1 MTSTIRLLIPVVI
14 GLLATGLLRIVNL
27 KKEYRGRQI
36 LSVYISSVISVI
48 GVVVAYIFFD
58 KIDVLNQIVS
68 AEDSPFYGAGV
79 VIWNAIIVV
88 AFVLIKLILC
98 PIMKKVWADQSR
110 METTSDTWYEF
121 DEDNSAWFLKLRYR
135 NVRTIFNV
143 FSWVLTFICVVI
155 LTLGVAYGE
164 ESSWWLKVF
173 PFTALIIVT
182 EIYNF
187 LSGYTKPEYLH
198 SVDGEDIGA
207 TRLGAYYKLRK
218 TYESLLPSAMLV
230 SHTGNEYAGKEGA
243 TELLNKYQESDDPV
257 EQIVGDYFSHLKKK
271 DGLFDVDLV
280 SMTNTLLHG
289 ESAIV
294 FNPFYRDLGEY
305 LLLPLVHNLVNNKK
319 CLIIVGR
326 SALCAD
332 VISWANNILKEYS
345 RTRSLWRVKE
355 LAKDVPDCEVGVL
368 SFSQIYD
375 SSIINANASFFR
387 EASFVLLIEP
397 SKMMTTSQSGLGIIV
412 EKMDRDNH
420 PTFCV
425 CDHDVDGLV
434 DTLSHILQTNITNV
448 VAAPIPRSVY
458 TAMGWAASGDF
469 MRQKLFGKQTHYLGN
484 GVELAA
490 IALKNQIPHVSWY
503 SAEKAPVQD
512 IRWIAGQYYPQICRY
527 AHMQNQQKSIDER
540 ITFSSNLWGSEIKKE
555 EFVIAEDEFCN
566 LFASMRAY
574 LTRGE
579 TQSFVNIISES
590 YLLRDYMRYNRQLFM
605 TDPKAIPAIAAHY
618 AKTERNTVLRLILM
632 MACAPVSEDYI
643 IHELSILGYET
654 DDPYHTLSNL
664 IYHYTYVAD
673 TIITVQN
680 TQELDDDLVPTP
692 VCKYSISQQVF
703 DNNFAK
709 TLKNAYF
716 VVEDEKLNKEYI
728 DARLFEHITQ
738 TVMPGQFLTY
748 NGKLYR
754 VHMVSPTIGCVLH
767 RAADSYTNRY
777 YYKQLRTYHFEEGSD
792 LVRTRKVMDIEI
804 SLERRAFSV
813 STTGYL
819 ELKDN
824 HDLRSAKVVDLAA
837 DPGIAA
843 FERAYKNKS
852 VLRISLPDTD
862 VRIRFTICML
872 LNEMF
877 RSIFPDAWPYLAVLS
892 ARPEDVEGML
902 DKFNYHVD
910 GSIDDGM
917 IYIVE
922 DSDMDLGMLE
932 AIDNNLMRFFEI
944 MSDYLEWH
952 FEKMKES
959 PAKDPVLSEIEP
971 LKDEETK
978 RKNFFSRIAKRIMR
992 LFGASDEE
1000 ENSITESKDDAAD
1013 TSSEQATS
1021 EDKPTESDPETAEQS
1036 PFEETDTPTEAD
1048 EDQLVEH
1055 ASDEEAKLEEEFE
1068 ISTGEADEPSE
1079 AEPADN
1085 LEEKSEEAD
1094 EESDDP
1100 GKEPAAP
1107 AEEQIILHTEGEDL
1121 FAIDGVPDDLDIL
1134 MPIKPSR
1141 YQKECFLK
1149 FGFDEIDAR
1158 LSIEDVSSY
1167 LRVRGWSN
1175 NDLTKARKRTEL
1187 EDSLLDLNAENF
1199 CDFCG
1204 IPLTGV
1210 SYEKLADGRTRCNDC
1225 SMTAIN
1231 EVAEFKTLFRNAEMM
1246 MENTFSITI
1255 PVSIAVKTT
1264 DARTIAKH
1272 TGQVFKPSTKVAA
1285 RILGF
1290 AQRKGGKYTLFVEN
1304 GSPRLAA
1311 IDTTIHELTHIWQ
1324 YLNWNDG
1331 QILRIYR
1338 QRKPEYTKMA
1348 RDIVYE
1354 GMAMWS
1360 AIQMLYAMG
1369 ETYYAQQQEQ
1379 LAVAR
1384 NDIYGIGF
1392 RLYRDRYD
1400 LARNGDAPALTPFA
1414 SFPPLD
1420 PAEVRKVFEED
1431 D

>member
-1 MTSTIRLLIPVVI
+1 MTSTIRMLIPVAI
-14 GLLATGLLRIVNL
+14 GLLSAISLRIVNL

-36 LSVYISSVISVI
+36 LSVYVSPVISII

-88 AFVLIKLILC
+88 AFVLIKLVLC

-121 DEDNSAWFLKLRYR
+121 DEDNSAWFLKLRCR
-135 NVRTIFNV
+135 NVRTIFNA
-143 FSWVLTFICVVI
+143 FSWVLTVICIAI

-164 ESSWWLKVF
+164 RSSWWLKVF
-173 PFTALIIVT
+173 PVAALIIVT

-243 TELLNKYQESDDPV
+243 TELLNKYQESNDPI

-280 SMTNTLLHG
+280 TMTNTLLHG
-289 ESAIV
+289 ESAVV

-332 VISWANNILKEYS
+332 VISWANDILKEYS
-345 RTRSLWRVKE
+345 RTRSLWRVKD
-355 LAKDVPDCEVGVL
+355 LTKDAPDCEVGVL

-375 SSIINANASFFR
+375 SSVINANASFFQ

-412 EKMDRDNH
+412 EKMDCDNH

-605 TDPKAIPAIAAHY
+605 TDPKAVPAIAAHY

-654 DDPYHTLSNL
+654 DDPYHTLSDL
-664 IYHYTYVAD
+664 IYHYTFVAD

-703 DNNFAK
+703 DNNFAE

-716 VVEDEKLNKEYI
+716 VVEDEKFNKEYI

-754 VHMVSPTIGCVLH
+754 VHMVSPAIGCVLH
-767 RAADSYTNRY
+767 RAADSYTSRF
-777 YYKQLRTYHFEEGSD
+777 YYKQLRTYLFEEGSD
-792 LVRTRKVMDIEI
+792 LVKTRKVMDIEI
-804 SLERRAFSV
+804 ALERRTFSV

-824 HDLRSAKVVDLAA
+824 HDLRSAKVVDLSA
-837 DPGIAA
+837 DPSISDFG
-843 FERAYKNKS
+843 RTYKNKS

-910 GSIDDGM
+910 GYIDEDM

-922 DSDMDLGMLE
+922 DSDMDLGLLE

-1000 ENSITESKDDAAD
+1000 DSVTESKDDVSD
-1013 TSSEQATS
+1013 TSSEQVAP
-1021 EDKPTESDPETAEQS
+1021 EDKPSESDPETVEQS
-1036 PFEETDTPTEAD
+1036 PFEEAD
-1048 EDQLVEH
+1048 APAEENEDQLVEH
-1055 ASDEEAKLEEEFE
+1055 ASDKDAKLEEEFE
-1068 ISTGEADEPSE
+1068 IATGEADGLSE
-1079 AEPADN
+1079 SEPADN
-1085 LEEKSEEAD
+1085 PKEKFEEAD
-1094 EESDDP
+1094 EESDAP
-1100 GKEPAAP
+1100 GKEPTAP
-1107 AEEQIILHTEGEDL
+1107 AEEQIVLHTEGEDL

-1187 EDSLLDLNAENF
+1187 EDRLLDLNAENF

-1231 EVAEFKTLFRNAEMM
+1231 EVSKFKTLFRNAEMM

-1285 RILGF
+1285 RVLGF

-1304 GSPRLAA
+1304 GSPRLAT

-1324 YLNWNDG
+1324 YLNWNDE
-1331 QILRIYR
+1331 QILHIYR

-1360 AIQMLYAMG
+1360 AIQLLYAMG
-1369 ETYYAQQQEQ
+1369 ETYYAQQREQ

-1400 LARNGDAPALTPFA
+1400 LARNGDAPALSPFA

-1420 PAEVRKVFEED
+1420 PAEVRKVFEEGD
-1431 D
+1431 

>member
-1 MTSTIRLLIPVVI
+1 MISVIRILIPVVTI
-14 GLLATGLLRIVNL
+14 LLSSILLRVVNL
-27 KKEYRGRQI
+27 KREYRGRQI
-36 LSVYISSVISVI
+36 LSLYMSPVISVI
-48 GVVVAYIFFD
+48 MLVVAYSFFD
-58 KIDVLNQIVS
+58 KIDALNQIIS
-68 AEDSPFYGAGV
+68 AEGDPVYRAGV
-79 VIWNAIIVV
+79 VIWNAIIVIV
-88 AFVLIKLILC
+88 FVLVKLILC
-98 PIMKKVWADQSR
+98 PIMKKIWADRSR
-110 METTSDTWYEF
+110 MEATSDMCYTF
-121 DEDNSAWFLKLRYR
+121 DEDNSAWFLKPKYR
-135 NVRTIFNV
+135 NVRTLFNV
-143 FSWVLTFICVVI
+143 LSWVLTFICVVI
-155 LTLGVAYGE
+155 LYLSMAFDDG
-164 ESSWWLKVF
+164 SSWELKVF
-173 PFTALIIVT
+173 PVAALIIVT

-198 SVDGEDIGA
+198 SVGGEDIGA
-207 TRLGAYYKLRK
+207 TRLGAYYRLRK
-218 TYESLLPSAMLV
+218 TYETLLPSALLV

-243 TELLNKYQESDDPV
+243 TELLKRYQQSDDV
-257 EQIVGDYFSHLKKK
+257 IEQIVGDYFSRLKKK

-280 SMTNTLLHG
+280 TMTNTLLHD
-289 ESAIV
+289 ESAVV
-294 FNPFYRDLGEY
+294 FDPFYRDLSEY
-305 LLLPLVHNLVNNKK
+305 ILLPLVHSLVNNKK

-326 SALCAD
+326 NTLRED
-332 VISWANNILKEYS
+332 VISWAGDTLKEYS
-345 RTRSLWRVKE
+345 RTKSLWRVKE
-355 LAKDVPDCEVGVL
+355 LTKNTPDCEVGTI

-375 SSIINANASFFR
+375 SSIINANTSFFQDVG
-387 EASFVLLIEP
+387 FVLLIEP
-397 SKMMTTSQSGLGIIV
+397 SRMMATSQSGLEIII
-412 EKMDRDNH
+412 EKMDRDVH
-420 PTFCV
+420 PTFCI

-469 MRQKLFGKQTHYLGN
+469 MRQKLFGKQTHYLGD

-527 AHMQNQQKSIDER
+527 AHIHNQQKSIDER
-540 ITFSSNLWGSEIKKE
+540 ITFSSNLWGSGIKQE

-566 LFASMRAY
+566 IFATMRAY

-579 TQSFVNIISES
+579 IQSFVNIISES

-632 MACAPVSEDYI
+632 MVCAPVSEDYI
-643 IHELSILGYET
+643 THELSILGYET
-654 DDPYHTLSNL
+654 DDPYHTLSDL
-664 IYHYTYVAD
+664 IYQYTFVAD

-680 TQELDDDLVPTP
+680 TQVLDEDLVPTP
-692 VCKYSISQQVF
+692 VCQYSISQQVF
-703 DNNFAK
+703 DDNFAE

-716 VVEDEKLNKEYI
+716 VVEDEKFNEEYI

-738 TVMPGQFLTY
+738 TVMPGQLLTY

-754 VHMVSPTIGCVLH
+754 VHMVSPAIGCVLH

-777 YYKQLRTYHFEEGSD
+777 YYKQLRTYHFKEGAT
-792 LVRTRKVMDIEI
+792 LVRTRKVMDIEVT
-804 SLERRAFSV
+804 LEHRAFHV

-824 HDLRSAKVVDLAA
+824 HNLRSAKIVNLSE
-837 DPGIAA
+837 DPSIKV
-843 FERAYKNKS
+843 FERTYKNKS
-852 VLRISLPDTD
+852 VLRLSLPDTD
-862 VRIRFTICML
+862 VRMRFTISIL

-877 RSIFPDAWPYLAVLS
+877 RSIFPDAWPYIAVLS
-892 ARPEDVEGML
+892 SRPEDIEGML
-902 DKFNYHVD
+902 DKFNYRVD
-910 GSIDDGM
+910 GSIDEGM

-922 DSDMDLGMLE
+922 DSDIDLGLLE
-932 AIDNNLMRFFEI
+932 AIDNNLMRLFEI

-952 FEKMKES
+952 FEKMRES
-959 PAKDPVLSEIEP
+959 PAKDPVLSEIEL
-971 LKDEETK
+971 LKDDEIK

-1000 ENSITESKDDAAD
+1000 ERSIARAEDDIEVSSTEHVA
-1013 TSSEQATS
+1013 E
-1021 EDKPTESDPETAEQS
+1021 EDKLTVSNTEHTEPFLFEGSDSPAET
-1036 PFEETDTPTEAD
+1036 EEE
-1048 EDQLVEH
+1048 QLVEH
-1055 ASDEEAKLEEEFE
+1055 ASAEDAKLKEEFE
-1068 ISTGEADEPSE
+1068 FATDEADGGEKDEPVDH
-1079 AEPADN
+1079 AGKAADTP
-1085 LEEKSEEAD
+1085 SGDFDA
-1094 EESDDP
+1094 EEST
-1100 GKEPAAP
+1100 AP
-1107 AEEQIILHTEGEDL
+1107 VEEQIVLHTEGEDL
-1121 FAIDGVPDDLDIL
+1121 FAIDSVPDDLDIL
-1134 MPIKPSR
+1134 MPVKLSR

-1158 LSIEDVSSY
+1158 LSIEDVCSY
-1167 LRVRGWSN
+1167 LRARGWSD

-1204 IPLTGV
+1204 IPITGV
-1210 SYEKLADGRTRCNDC
+1210 SYESLTDGRTRCNDC

-1246 MENTFSITI
+1246 MENIFSITM
-1255 PVSIAVKTT
+1255 PVSIAVKMT
-1264 DARTIAKH
+1264 DARTIARH
-1272 TGQVFKPSTKVAA
+1272 AGRVFKPSTKVAV

-1290 AQRKGGKYTLFVEN
+1290 AQQKEGKYTLFVEN

-1324 YLNWNDG
+1324 YINWEDR
-1331 QILRIYR
+1331 QILHIYS
-1338 QRKPEYTKMA
+1338 QSKPEYTKMA

-1379 LAVAR
+1379 LATAR

-1392 RLYRDRYD
+1392 RLYHARYG
-1400 LARNGDAPALTPFA
+1400 LVRNGDEPTLSPFA

-1420 PAEVRKVFEED
+1420 PAEVRRVFEED

>member
-1 MTSTIRLLIPVVI
+1 MISAIRVLLPVTIV
-14 GLLATGLLRIVNL
+14 LLAAGLLRIVNL
-27 KKEYRGRQI
+27 KRECRGRQI
-36 LSVYISSVISVI
+36 LVAYISPIISTI
-48 GVVVAYIFFD
+48 GVSIAYIFFD
-58 KIDVLNQIVS
+58 KIEVLNKVVS
-68 AEDSPFYGAGV
+68 AEDSLFYGAGV

-88 AFVLIKLILC
+88 AFTLIKILLC
-98 PIMKKVWADQSR
+98 LIMKKGWTEQSQ
-110 METTSDTWYEF
+110 MEATSDTWYEF
-121 DEDNSAWFLKLRYR
+121 DEDNNIWFLKLRYK
-135 NVRTIFNV
+135 NARTIFDV
-143 FSWVLTFICVVI
+143 FSWTITFICAVI
-155 LTLGVAYGE
+155 LTLGVAFGE
-164 ESSWWLKVF
+164 ESSWRLKVF
-173 PFTALIIVT
+173 PVAALIIVT
-182 EIYNF
+182 EIYNS
-187 LSGYTKPEYLH
+187 LSGYTKPECLH
-198 SVDGEDIGA
+198 SVDGDDIGSM
-207 TRLGAYYKLRK
+207 RLGAYYKLRK
-218 TYESLLPSAMLV
+218 TYESLLPSALLV

-243 TELLNKYQESDDPV
+243 TELLNKYQESADAI
-257 EQIVGDYFSHLKKK
+257 EQVVGDYFSHQKKK
-271 DGLFDVDLV
+271 AGLFDVDLV
-280 SMTNTLLHG
+280 TMTNTLLHG
-289 ESAIV
+289 KSAVV
-294 FNPFYRDLGEY
+294 FNPFYRDLSEY
-305 LLLPLVHNLVNNKK
+305 LLLPLVHNLVNDKK

-326 SALCAD
+326 NALCLD
-332 VISWANNILKEYS
+332 VISWANNILKDYS

-355 LAKDVPDCEVGVL
+355 LKKNAPDCEVGVL

-375 SSIINANASFFR
+375 SNIINANVSFFQ
-387 EASFVLLIEP
+387 ETSFVLLIEP

-412 EKMDRDNH
+412 EKMNCDTH
-420 PTFCV
+420 PTFCI

-434 DTLSHILQTNITNV
+434 DTLSHILQTNITDV
-448 VAAPIPRSVY
+448 IATPVPRSVY
-458 TAMGWAASGDF
+458 TAMGWASSADF
-469 MRQKLFGKQTHYLGN
+469 MRQKLFGRQVHYLGN

-527 AHMQNQQKSIDER
+527 THMQNQQKSIDER
-540 ITFSSNLWGSEIKKE
+540 ITFSSNLWGAEVKRE

-605 TDPKAIPAIAAHY
+605 TDPKAIPAIAPHY

-632 MACAPVSEDYI
+632 MACAPVSEDYV

-654 DDPYHTLSNL
+654 NDPYRTLSDL
-664 IYHYTYVAD
+664 IYHYTFVSD

-680 TQELDDDLVPTP
+680 LQELDEDLIPIP
-692 VCKYSISQQVF
+692 VCKYSISQQIF
-703 DNNFAK
+703 DDNFAE

-738 TVMPGQFLTY
+738 IVMPGQFLTY
-748 NGKLYR
+748 NGKFYK

-804 SLERRAFSV
+804 TLERRTFSV

-843 FERAYKNKS
+843 FERVYKNKS

-862 VRIRFTICML
+862 VRMRFTICML

-877 RSIFPDAWPYLAVLS
+877 RSIFPDAWPYLAVLC

-910 GSIDDGM
+910 GFIDDGM

-922 DSDMDLGMLE
+922 DSDMDLGLLE
-932 AIDNNLMRFFEI
+932 AIDNNLMRLFEI

-952 FEKMKES
+952 FEKMRES

-971 LKDEETK
+971 LKEEEAK

-1000 ENSITESKDDAAD
+1000 ENSITESQVDADD
-1013 TSSEQATS
+1013 SSSGQATS
-1021 EDKPTESDPETAEQS
+1021 EDKPIESDLETVEQS
-1036 PFEETDTPTEAD
+1036 PFEEADTSAAGN

-1055 ASDEEAKLEEEFE
+1055 VSDEEAKLEEEFE
-1068 ISTGEADEPSE
+1068 ISANKTDEPGE
-1079 AEPADN
+1079 AEPVDN
-1085 LEEKSEEAD
+1085 PEKRTEETD
-1094 EESDDP
+1094 EEP
-1100 GKEPAAP
+1100 TALV
-1107 AEEQIILHTEGEDL
+1107 EEQIVLHTEGEDL

-1158 LSIEDVSSY
+1158 LAIEDVSSY

-1231 EVAEFKTLFRNAEMM
+1231 EVAEFRTLFRNAEMM

-1272 TGQVFKPSTKVAA
+1272 TGQVFRPSTKVAA
-1285 RILGF
+1285 RVLGF

-1304 GSPRLAA
+1304 GSPRLSA

-1324 YLNWNDG
+1324 YFNWNDE
-1331 QILRIYR
+1331 QILHIYK
-1338 QRKPEYTKMA
+1338 QRKTEYTKMA

-1369 ETYYAQQQEQ
+1369 ETYYARQQEQ
-1379 LAVAR
+1379 LSAAR

-1392 RLYRDRYD
+1392 RLYLDRYE
-1400 LARNGDAPALTPFA
+1400 LARNGDAPALTPFV

-1420 PAEVRKVFEED
+1420 PAEMRKVFEED

>member
-1 MTSTIRLLIPVVI
+1 MAI
-14 GLLATGLLRIVNL
+14 GLLAAGLLRIVNL

-36 LSVYISSVISVI
+36 LSVYISPVISII
-48 GVVVAYIFFD
+48 GIVVAYIFFD
-58 KIDVLNQIVS
+58 KIDALNQIVI
-68 AEDSPFYGAGV
+68 AEDGPFYGAGV
-79 VIWNAIIVV
+79 VIWNGIIVV

-164 ESSWWLKVF
+164 KSTWWLKVF
-173 PFTALIIVT
+173 PVAALIIVT

-271 DGLFDVDLV
+271 NGLFDVDLV
-280 SMTNTLLHG
+280 TMTNTLLHG
-289 ESAIV
+289 ESAVV

-305 LLLPLVHNLVNNKK
+305 LLLPLVHNLVNNKE

-332 VISWANNILKEYS
+332 VISWSNDILKEYS

-355 LAKDVPDCEVGVL
+355 LANDTPDCEVGVL

-375 SSIINANASFFR
+375 SSIINANASFFQD
-387 EASFVLLIEP
+387 ASFVLLIEP

-412 EKMDRDNH
+412 EKMNRDNH

-654 DDPYHTLSNL
+654 DDPYHTLSDL
-664 IYHYTYVAD
+664 IYHYTFVAD

-703 DNNFAK
+703 DNNFAE

-716 VVEDEKLNKEYI
+716 VVEDEKFNKEYI

-754 VHMVSPTIGCVLH
+754 VHMVLPAIGCVLH

-777 YYKQLRTYHFEEGSD
+777 YYKQLRTYHFDDGSD
-792 LVRTRKVMDIEI
+792 LVRTRKMMDIEI
-804 SLERRAFSV
+804 ALERRTFSV
-813 STTGYL
+813 STTG
-819 ELKDN
+819 
-824 HDLRSAKVVDLAA
+824 
-837 DPGIAA
+837 
-843 FERAYKNKS
+843 
-852 VLRISLPDTD
+852 
-862 VRIRFTICML
+862 
-872 LNEMF
+872 
-877 RSIFPDAWPYLAVLS
+877 
-892 ARPEDVEGML
+892 
-902 DKFNYHVD
+902 
-910 GSIDDGM
+910 
-917 IYIVE
+917 
-922 DSDMDLGMLE
+922 
-932 AIDNNLMRFFEI
+932 
-944 MSDYLEWH
+944 
-952 FEKMKES
+952 
-959 PAKDPVLSEIEP
+959 
-971 LKDEETK
+971 
-978 RKNFFSRIAKRIMR
+978 
-992 LFGASDEE
+992 
-1000 ENSITESKDDAAD
+1000 
-1013 TSSEQATS
+1013 
-1021 EDKPTESDPETAEQS
+1021 
-1036 PFEETDTPTEAD
+1036 
-1048 EDQLVEH
+1048 
-1055 ASDEEAKLEEEFE
+1055 
-1068 ISTGEADEPSE
+1068 
-1079 AEPADN
+1079 
-1085 LEEKSEEAD
+1085 
-1094 EESDDP
+1094 
-1100 GKEPAAP
+1100 
-1107 AEEQIILHTEGEDL
+1107 
-1121 FAIDGVPDDLDIL
+1121 
-1134 MPIKPSR
+1134 
-1141 YQKECFLK
+1141 
-1149 FGFDEIDAR
+1149 
-1158 LSIEDVSSY
+1158 
-1167 LRVRGWSN
+1167 
-1175 NDLTKARKRTEL
+1175 
-1187 EDSLLDLNAENF
+1187 
-1199 CDFCG
+1199 
-1204 IPLTGV
+1204 
-1210 SYEKLADGRTRCNDC
+1210 
-1225 SMTAIN
+1225 
-1231 EVAEFKTLFRNAEMM
+1231 
-1246 MENTFSITI
+1246 
-1255 PVSIAVKTT
+1255 
-1264 DARTIAKH
+1264 
-1272 TGQVFKPSTKVAA
+1272 
-1285 RILGF
+1285 
-1290 AQRKGGKYTLFVEN
+1290 
-1304 GSPRLAA
+1304 
-1311 IDTTIHELTHIWQ
+1311 
-1324 YLNWNDG
+1324 
-1331 QILRIYR
+1331 
-1338 QRKPEYTKMA
+1338 
-1348 RDIVYE
+1348 
-1354 GMAMWS
+1354 
-1360 AIQMLYAMG
+1360 
-1369 ETYYAQQQEQ
+1369 
-1379 LAVAR
+1379 
-1384 NDIYGIGF
+1384 
-1392 RLYRDRYD
+1392 
-1400 LARNGDAPALTPFA
+1400 
-1414 SFPPLD
+1414 
-1420 PAEVRKVFEED
+1420 
-1431 D
+1431 

>member
-1 MTSTIRLLIPVVI
+1 MTSTIRVLIPMAI
-14 GLLATGLLRIVNL
+14 GLLTAGLLRLVNL

-36 LSVYISSVISVI
+36 LSVYISPVISII

-58 KIDVLNQIVS
+58 KIGVLNQIVT
-68 AEDSPFYGAGV
+68 AEDGPFYGAGV
-79 VIWNAIIVV
+79 VIWNGIIAV

-110 METTSDTWYEF
+110 MEITSDTWYEF

-164 ESSWWLKVF
+164 ESTWWIKAF
-173 PFTALIIVT
+173 PVAALIIVT

-198 SVDGEDIGA
+198 SVDGEDIGV

-230 SHTGNEYAGKEGA
+230 SHTGNEYVGKEGA
-243 TELLNKYQESDDPV
+243 TELLNKYQESDDPI

-280 SMTNTLLHG
+280 TMTNTLLHG
-289 ESAIV
+289 ESAVV

-326 SALCAD
+326 GALCAD
-332 VISWANNILKEYS
+332 VISWSNDILKEYS
-345 RTRSLWRVKE
+345 RTRSLWCVKE
-355 LAKDVPDCEVGVL
+355 LANDTPDCAVGVL

-375 SSIINANASFFR
+375 SSIINANASFFQ
-387 EASFVLLIEP
+387 ETSFVLLIEP
-397 SKMMTTSQSGLGIIV
+397 SKMMTTSQSGLEIIV
-412 EKMDRDNH
+412 EKMNRDNH
-420 PTFCV
+420 PTFCI

-448 VAAPIPRSVY
+448 VAAPIPRFVY

-632 MACAPVSEDYI
+632 MACAPVPEDYI
-643 IHELSILGYET
+643 IHELSVLGYEA
-654 DDPYHTLSNL
+654 DDPYHILSDL
-664 IYHYTYVAD
+664 IYHYTFVAD

-692 VCKYSISQQVF
+692 VCKYSISQQAF
-703 DNNFAK
+703 DNNFAE

-716 VVEDEKLNKEYI
+716 VVEDEKFNKEYI

-754 VHMVSPTIGCVLH
+754 VHMVSPAIGCVLH

-777 YYKQLRTYHFEEGSD
+777 YYKQLRTYHFSDGSD

-804 SLERRAFSV
+804 ALERRAFSV

-824 HDLRSAKVVDLAA
+824 HDLRSAKVVDLSA
-837 DPGIAA
+837 DPGIVA
-843 FERAYKNKS
+843 FERTYKNKS

-902 DKFNYHVD
+902 DQFNYHVD
-910 GSIDDGM
+910 GSIDDDM

-922 DSDMDLGMLE
+922 DSDMDLGLLE

-1000 ENSITESKDDAAD
+1000 ENSISESKDGTAD
-1013 TSSEQATS
+1013 TPSEQATS
-1021 EDKPTESDPETAEQS
+1021 EDKPTESDPETAEHS
-1036 PFEETDTPTEAD
+1036 PFEKSDTPTEAD

-1055 ASDEEAKLEEEFE
+1055 ASDEEARLEEEFE
-1068 ISTGEADEPSE
+1068 IATGEADESSE
-1079 AEPADN
+1079 AEPTDN
-1085 LEEKSEEAD
+1085 PEATD
-1094 EESDDP
+1094 EEP
-1100 GKEPAAP
+1100 AAPIEEPTAP
-1107 AEEQIILHTEGEDL
+1107 AEEQIVLHTEGEDL

-1175 NDLTKARKRTEL
+1175 NDLTMARKRTEL
-1187 EDSLLDLNAENF
+1187 DGSLLDLNAENY

-1246 MENTFSITI
+1246 MENNFNITI

-1272 TGQVFKPSTKVAA
+1272 TGQVFKPSTKVAV
-1285 RILGF
+1285 RVLGF

-1311 IDTTIHELTHIWQ
+1311 VDTTVHELTHIWQ
-1324 YLNWNDG
+1324 YLNWNDW
-1331 QILRIYR
+1331 QILRIYS

-1379 LAVAR
+1379 LATAR

-1400 LARNGDAPALTPFA
+1400 LARNGDAPVLTPFS

-1420 PAEVRKVFEED
+1420 PAEVRKIFEED

>member
-1 MTSTIRLLIPVVI
+1 MTSVLSIIITVGVVLLSSI
-14 GLLATGLLRIVNL
+14 LLRIINI

-36 LSVYISSVISVI
+36 LAVYLSPVISII

-58 KIDVLNQIVS
+58 KIEALDQIVS
-68 AEDSPFYGAGV
+68 IENSPLYGTGV
-79 VIWNAIIVV
+79 LVWNAIIVV
-88 AFVLIKLILC
+88 AYLLIKIILC
-98 PIMKKVWADQSR
+98 PIMKSVWANRSK
-110 METTSDTWYEF
+110 MELTSDTWYEF
-121 DEDNSAWFLKLRYR
+121 DEDNSEWFLKIRYR

-143 FSWVLTFICVVI
+143 FSWVLTFVCIVI
-155 LTLGVAYGE
+155 LSLSSVF
-164 ESSWWLKVF
+164 ESDSVLWLKVF
-173 PFTALIIVT
+173 PVAAIIIIT

-187 LSGYTKPEYLH
+187 LSGYTKPEFLH
-198 SVDGEDIGA
+198 SVGGEDISS
-207 TRLGAYYKLRK
+207 TKQGAYFKLRRI
-218 TYESLLPSAMLV
+218 YETLFPSAMLV
-230 SHTGNEYAGKEGA
+230 SHTGNEFAGKEGA
-243 TELLNKYQESDDPV
+243 TELLNKYQESDDPI
-257 EQIVGDYFSHLKKK
+257 EQIVGDYYSHLKKK

-280 SMTNTLLHG
+280 TMTNTLLHG
-289 ESAIV
+289 ESSVV

-326 SALCAD
+326 GALCSD
-332 VISWANNILKEYS
+332 VISWAKEILKEYS
-345 RTRSLWRVKE
+345 RTRCLWRVKE
-355 LAKDVPDCEVGVL
+355 LSKDTPECEIGVL

-375 SSIINANASFFR
+375 SGIINANASFIQ

-412 EKMDRDNH
+412 EKMDHSNR
-420 PTFCV
+420 PTFCI
-425 CDHDVDGLV
+425 CDHDIDGLV

-469 MRQKLFGKQTHYLGN
+469 MRQKLFDKQTHYLGN

-490 IALKNQIPHVSWY
+490 VALKNQIPHVTWY

-527 AHMQNQQKSIDER
+527 AHMQNQQKSIDEK
-540 ITFSSNLWGSEIKKE
+540 ITFSSNLWGSAIKKE

-579 TQSFVNIISES
+579 NQSFVNIISEN

-605 TDPKAIPAIAAHY
+605 TDPKAIPAIAADY

-643 IHELSILGYET
+643 SHELSILGYET
-654 DDPYHTLSNL
+654 DDVYHTLSNL
-664 IYHYTYVAD
+664 IYHYTFVAD

-703 DNNFAK
+703 DDNFAE

-716 VVEDEKLNKEYI
+716 VVEDEKFNNEYI

-738 TVMPGQFLTY
+738 IVMPGQFLTY

-754 VHMVSPTIGCVLH
+754 VHMVSPAIGCILH
-767 RAADSYTNRY
+767 RAADSYTNRH
-777 YYKQLRTYHFEEGSD
+777 YYKQLRTYHFEEGAV

-804 SLERRAFSV
+804 TLEHRAFSV
-813 STTGYL
+813 TTSGYL

-824 HDLRSAKVVDLAA
+824 HDLRSARVIDLSA
-837 DPGIAA
+837 DPCIAV

-892 ARPEDVEGML
+892 SRPEDVEGML
-902 DKFNYHVD
+902 DKYNYHVD
-910 GSIDDGM
+910 GAIDDNI

-922 DSDMDLGMLE
+922 DSDMDLGLLE

-971 LKDEETK
+971 IKDEEKK
-978 RKNFFSRIAKRIMR
+978 RRNFFSRIAKRIMR
-992 LFGASDEE
+992 LFGASDEADDE
-1000 ENSITESKDDAAD
+1000 SKKSDDGITEKTADQGNKDKDREEP
-1013 TSSEQATS
+1013 SSEEVEA
-1021 EDKPTESDPETAEQS
+1021 S
-1036 PFEETDTPTEAD
+1036 PFEDTTTTAKAD
-1048 EDQLVEH
+1048 DEIVEH
-1055 ASDEEAKLEEEFE
+1055 ASNEDSKLDEEFE
-1068 ISTGEADEPSE
+1068 ISADENTKSNEDKAEDLEENDDTSTGNADESSE
-1079 AEPADN
+1079 A
-1085 LEEKSEEAD
+1085 L
-1094 EESDDP
+1094 
-1100 GKEPAAP
+1100 GAP
-1107 AEEQIILHTEGEDL
+1107 AEEQIVLHTEGEDL

-1141 YQKECFLK
+1141 YQSECFLK

-1175 NDLTKARKRTEL
+1175 SDLTKARKRTEL
-1187 EDSLLDLNAENF
+1187 EDNLLDLNAENF

-1210 SYEKLADGRTRCNDC
+1210 SYERLADGRTRCNDC

-1231 EVAEFKTLFRNAEMM
+1231 EVSEFKTLFRNTEMM
-1246 MENTFSITI
+1246 MENTYNITI

-1272 TGQVFKPSTKVAA
+1272 TGQVFTPSTKVAA
-1285 RILGF
+1285 RVLGF
-1290 AQRKGGKYTLFVEN
+1290 AQRKGGKYSLFIEN

-1311 IDTTIHELTHIWQ
+1311 VDTTTHELTHIWQ

-1331 QILRIYR
+1331 EILRIYR
-1338 QRKPEYTKMA
+1338 QRKPALTKMA

-1379 LAVAR
+1379 LAAAR
-1384 NDIYGIGF
+1384 SDIYGIGF

-1400 LARNGDAPALTPFA
+1400 LARNGDAPVLTPFA
-1414 SFPPLD
+1414 SFPPFD